1 VLQLF
6 VDIESTSRF
15 GQNNTR
21 TFCTHTHTQSIEVLN
36 EDHGTEQIE
45 AIEILGAGSTRGFQ
59 KDSHNCMYCTVPVQ
73 AQEQVPVHVST
84 IDMKYEYIHPKP
96 P

>member
-1 VLQLF
+1 
-6 VDIESTSRF
+6 
-15 GQNNTR
+15 
-21 TFCTHTHTQSIEVLN
+21 
-36 EDHGTEQIE
+36 
-45 AIEILGAGSTRGFQ
+45 LGAGSTRGFQ